1 MNKKELV
8 KEINLHLHDAWED
21 LESSKDHL
29 EEHYACGWIDSLN
42 AILKAMG
49 EPTPTDV
56 ESIIEEMKETNPRTN
71 F

>member
-1 MNKKELV
+1 MNKEKLV
-8 KEINLHLHDAWED
+8 EEINLHLQDAWED

-56 ESIIEEMKETNPRTN
+56 ESIMQDMKLTNPNTN